1 MLGRIRNQNSCH
13 SALLLSY
20 LLTWHHSKSPIILAS
35 YHSLRINCA
44 FDVYILN
51 NKYVNTIKYYTF
63 IEELSYD
70 NIQYIQVSLQAV
82 QSVIYKQ
89 RV

>member
-1 MLGRIRNQNSCH
+1 MIRRIRNQNSCH

-20 LLTWHHSKSPIILAS
+20 LLALHHSKSPIILAR
-35 YHSLRINCA
+35 YLSLRINSA
-44 FDVYILN
+44 FDVHILN
-51 NKYVNTIKYYTF
+51 NKYVNTIKYHTF

-70 NIQYIQVSLQAV
+70 IQYISLQAV

-89 RV
+89 IV

>member
-1 MLGRIRNQNSCH
+1 MLRKIRNQNSCH
-13 SALLLSY
+13 FALLLSY
-20 LLTWHHSKSPIILAS
+20 LLTLHYSKSPIILAR

-44 FDVYILN
+44 FDIHILN
-51 NKYVNTIKYYTF
+51 NEYVNTIMYHTF

-70 NIQYIQVSLQAV
+70 IQYISLQAV

-89 RV
+89 MV